1 MPKPAANR
9 DMVLRM
15 SLLVA
20 LCVLPMTDARAAE
33 ELRVLAAGSL
43 REVIAEIGEHYK
55 RATGTTVTAEFGPS
69 GLLRER
75 IEQGEHAD
83 LLASADMGH
92 PLKLLQDGR
101 ATRVVMFT
109 RNTLC
114 GIAVPQVGLTTA
126 NFLDRLLDP
135 AVKLGTSTPKA
146 DPAGDYTW
154 AMFRRADAIR
164 PGSYAILSGKA
175 QQIVGGP
182 SNNAPVDGRD
192 PAVAALAS
200 GRVDILIGYCTSAKL
215 RLSQMAELQVAEVP
229 REIATGPEYGL
240 AVLRGADPRAN
251 DLALFMLSP
260 DGQQIFA
267 RYGFAPIALPAPER

>member
-1 MPKPAANR
+1 
-9 DMVLRM
+9 MVLG
-15 SLLVA
+15 LLLLAA
-20 LCVLPMTDARAAE
+20 LCLLPMTNAQAAD

-43 REVIAEIGEHYK
+43 REVIGEIGERYK
-55 RATGTTVTAEFGPS
+55 AATGIIVAAEFGPS

-92 PLKLLQDGR
+92 PLKLLQEGR
-101 ATRVVMFT
+101 ATRVAMFT

-114 GIAVPQVGLTTA
+114 GISVPQVGLTTA

-135 AVKLGTSTPKA
+135 AVKLGASTPKA

-182 SNNAPVDGRD
+182 SNSAQVDGKD

-200 GRVDILIGYCTSAKL
+200 GRVDTVIGYCTSAKL
-215 RLSQMAELQVAEVP
+215 RVSQMAELLVAEVP
-229 REIATGPEYGL
+229 RDLPQGPNT
-240 AVLRGADPRAN
+240 VSRCSR
-251 DLALFMLSP
+251 
-260 DGQQIFA
+260 
-267 RYGFAPIALPAPER
+267 APIPERVIWRCSYFPLTGSKSSRVTDLHQ

>member
-1 MPKPAANR
+1 MPR
-9 DMVLRM
+9 
-15 SLLVA
+15 
-20 LCVLPMTDARAAE
+20 
-33 ELRVLAAGSL
+33 
-43 REVIAEIGEHYK
+43 
-55 RATGTTVTAEFGPS
+55 
-69 GLLRER
+69 
-75 IEQGEHAD
+75 
-83 LLASADMGH
+83 
-92 PLKLLQDGR
+92 
-101 ATRVVMFT
+101 
-109 RNTLC
+109 
-114 GIAVPQVGLTTA
+114 VGLTTA
-126 NFLDRLLDP
+126 DFLDRLLDP
-135 AVKLGTSTPKA
+135 AVKLGTSTPGA

-182 SNNAPVDGRD
+182 SNNAPVDGKD

-200 GRVDILIGYCTSAKL
+200 GTVDTVIGYCTSVKL

-240 AVLRGADPRAN
+240 AVLSGADPRTS

-267 RYGFAPIALPAPER
+267 RYGFAPTALPAPER

>member
-1 MPKPAANR
+1 
-9 DMVLRM
+9 MVLR
-15 SLLVA
+15 SLLLAA
-20 LCVLPMTDARAAE
+20 LCVLPMTDARASE
-33 ELRVLAAGSL
+33 ELHVLAAGSL
-43 REVIAEIGEHYK
+43 REVLGEIGERYK
-55 RATGTTVTAEFGPS
+55 KATGTTVTAEFGPS

-75 IEQGEHAD
+75 IEKGEHVD
-83 LLASADMGH
+83 LFASADMGH
-92 PLKLLQDGR
+92 PLKLLKDGR
-101 ATRVVMFT
+101 ATRVAMFT

-114 GIAVPQVGLTTA
+114 GVAVPQVGLTTE

-164 PGSYAILSGKA
+164 SGSYAILSGKA

-200 GRVDILIGYCTSAKL
+200 GRVDTVIGYCTSAKL
-215 RLSQMAELQVAEVP
+215 RLSQMAELQLAEVP
-229 REIATGPEYGL
+229 ARLPQGPNT
-240 AVLRGADPRAN
+240 VLRCSR
-251 DLALFMLSP
+251 
-260 DGQQIFA
+260 
-267 RYGFAPIALPAPER
+267 APIPERVIWRCSCFPQTGSKFSLAMDLHR

>member
-1 MPKPAANR
+1 
-9 DMVLRM
+9 MVPRL
-15 SLLVA
+15 SLLAVFCLISMISVA
-20 LCVLPMTDARAAE
+20 GAKG
-33 ELRVLAAGSL
+33 LRVLAAGSL
-43 REVIAEIGEHYK
+43 REVIGEIGGRYK
-55 RATGTTVTAEFGPS
+55 EATGTAVTAEFGPS

-75 IEQGEHAD
+75 IEKGEHVD
-83 LLASADMGH
+83 LFASADMGH
-92 PLKLLQDGR
+92 PLRLLQEGR
-101 ATRVVMFT
+101 ATRVAMFT

-114 GIAVPQVGLTTA
+114 GIAVPQVDLTTA
-126 NFLDRLLDP
+126 NFLDRALDP
-135 AVKLGTSTPKA
+135 GIKLGTSTPKA

-154 AMFRRADAIR
+154 TMFRRADVLR
-164 PGSYAILSGKA
+164 PGSYEILSGKA

-182 SNNAPVDGRD
+182 SNSAAVDGKD

-200 GRVDILIGYCTSAKL
+200 GRVDIVIGYCTSARL

-240 AVLRGADPRAN
+240 AVLRGANPWAS

>member
-1 MPKPAANR
+1 
-9 DMVLRM
+9 MVLR
-15 SLLVA
+15 LLLLAA
-20 LCVLPMTDARAAE
+20 LCVLPMTDARASE
-33 ELRVLAAGSL
+33 ELHVLAAGSL
-43 REVIAEIGEHYK
+43 REVMGEIGERYK
-55 RATGTTVTAEFGPS
+55 KATGTTVTAEFGPS

-75 IEQGEHAD
+75 IEKGEHVD
-83 LLASADMGH
+83 LFGSADMGH
-92 PLKLLQDGR
+92 PLKLLKDGR
-101 ATRVVMFT
+101 ATRVAMFT

-114 GIAVPQVGLTTA
+114 GVAVPHVGLTTE
-126 NFLDRLLDP
+126 NFLDRLPDP

-175 QQIVGGP
+175 QQIVGVP
-182 SNNAPVDGRD
+182 SNDAPVDGRD
-192 PAVAALAS
+192 PAVAALSS
-200 GRVDILIGYCTSAKL
+200 GRVDTVIGYCTSAKL

-240 AVLRGADPRAN
+240 AVLKGADPRAS

-267 RYGFAPIALPAPER
+267 RNGFAPIALPTLER